1 MNLLAELSR
10 YERDELMPSKKEII
24 LQLLNEGKTQDE
36 LFSMGYNKKYVKEV
50 IRNAK
55 KQMQDKNTSFNE
67 IKSNPVECDNFTQ
80 IQKDVREIK
89 NLLITRQWE
98 HVQDSYS
105 IKSQNSQ
112 ETLSDL
118 LKILE
123 MIKSNQQLLDKVN
136 LEVKI
141 CIGDFEEDKNRTTV
155 TRNDIVDKINPIEIY
170 REKGRVELK
179 AILQDYDITTL
190 KEIAKRYTPDSRG
203 YVYKWMDVERI
214 IGYIVERSDSLSKKG
229 SVFISD

>member
-24 LQLLNEGKTQDE
+24 LQLINEGKTQDE

-50 IRNAK
+50 ISNAK

-67 IKSNPVECDNFTQ
+67 IKSNPIECDNFIE

-105 IKSQNSQ
+105 IKSPNSQ

-136 LEVKI
+136 FEVKI
-141 CIGDFEEDKNRTTV
+141 CIGDFEEDKSRATV

-170 REKGRVELK
+170 REKGGVELK
-179 AILQDYDITTL
+179 AILHTYDITTL

-203 YVYKWMDVERI
+203 YVYKWMDVEKI
-214 IGYIVERSDSLSKKG
+214 ISYIVERSDSLSKKG